1 MILCIPRS
9 MKASRFISSRP
20 DLNQKILQRYYC
32 YKMEKPKIKQIGFT
46 QFGNKII
53 MFIVM
58 EDGRLL
64 RREEDLETNEVAV
77 TEINL

>member
-1 MILCIPRS
+1 
-9 MKASRFISSRP
+9 
-20 DLNQKILQRYYC
+20 
-32 YKMEKPKIKQIGFT
+32 MEKPKIKQIGFT